1 MGKVKF
7 YGILF
12 LKFLFFFELLIFINL
27 VHQNSIMKR
36 ISLYLLIIG
45 LTVPLLTYSN
55 KANQVLKE
63 SLIELNKYWKEVDV
77 TCIDASQPKTEKEL
91 IKLHLKL
98 VVDILRNK
106 DVTHWNKL
114 QQTNRAQLL
123 NELAIYGKKGVFPIN
138 TNHKVRT
145 PYFID
150 ELGTACAVGQMI
162 IKSGNEQ
169 LAKAISKKFNY
180 KYIEDMPKAP
190 IKIWAK
196 EHGFTVEELKWIQ
209 PGYGPQCPLDSA
221 VPPTCPSGLGCL
233 NPDFYKTGLD
243 SATLIVDA
251 VERNVGNGWKTDSMF
266 FITYQQGFTAYG
278 LYRFAMRD
286 SLNNTDTIYYNL
298 MGPTPFVLKDSAIQV
313 SSQCLNSITLSAQNG
328 APPYRF
334 RLYTL
339 PWYNV
344 IYPVNGIFDSICP
357 GQYLAWM
364 IDSNFCS
371 YSKQIN
377 IGNLP
382 TGFYEL
388 KEKENIIIQNPI
400 VNNKLILSTNL
411 IGSKVIR
418 IINVKG
424 KVVTEFET
432 SENKITRNLEVK
444 NGLYILELIQGK
456 ERFQKKIIITN

>member
-27 VHQNSIMKR
+27 VHQNIIVKR
-36 ISLYLLIIG
+36 ISLYFLIIG

-123 NELAIYGKKGVFPIN
+123 NELAIYGKKGVFPVN
-138 TNHKVRT
+138 THHKTRT

-180 KYIEDMPKAP
+180 KYIEDMPQAP

-196 EHGFTVEELKWIQ
+196 EHGFTDEELKWIQ

-221 VPPTCPSGLGCL
+221 IPSTCPSGFGCF
-233 NPDFYKTGLD
+233 NPDIYKTNLD
-243 SATLIVDA
+243 SATVGVEAI
-251 VERNVGNGWKTDSMF
+251 ERNIGNGWNRDSLF
-266 FITYQQGFTAYG
+266 ANWYITGYIPFGI
-278 LYRFAMRD
+278 YRFALRD
-286 SLNNTDTIYYNL
+286 SLNNRDTIYYDIL
-298 MGPTPFVLKDSAIQV
+298 GPTPFILNDTVIQR
-313 SSQCLNSITLSAQNG
+313 SNGCLNSIQFSAQNG
-328 APPYRF
+328 SPPYRF
-334 RLYTL
+334 RLRSF
-339 PWYNV
+339 
-344 IYPVNGIFDSICP
+344 NGTYFNSNNGRFDSICA
-357 GQYLAWM
+357 GRYIIIL
-364 IDSNFCS
+364 IDSNNCP
-371 YSKQIN
+371 YEEYIT
-377 IGNLP
+377 IGGNP
-382 TGFYEL
+382 TTVDEVYMNNRFVM
-388 KEKENIIIQNPI
+388 QNPI
-400 VNNKLILSTNL
+400 VNNQLILKTNL

-432 SENKITRNLEVK
+432 SENKITRNLAVK